1 MIIMIEATLF
11 SLYLYDHRDHFYHIH
26 INHNVTDNVSYVSDY
41 ISSYVS
47 IVRENDVLPIIE
59 D

>member
-1 MIIMIEATLF
+1 MIEARSF
-11 SLYLYDHRDHFYHIH
+11 SLNLFYHRYHFYYIH